1 MPGRE
6 AIKFIKTTFTG
17 YTRQSVK
24 DIFGASLLA
33 LVAHPDDECVAA
45 GALFRYLEKTTVAH
59 LTDGAPRDLVD
70 AKDHG
75 FTSAQEY
82 AEARKTELFS
92 ALSLA
97 GVGPE
102 RCIQAGMPDKEAF
115 MRLAEAAEWFA
126 GRVQELAPE
135 TILALAYEGG
145 HPDHDAASFA
155 AHAASALLRSKGV
168 APPPIIECS
177 LYHAGDS
184 RSRLASV
191 GFLPREDV
199 EPITFILTEEQ
210 RRLKREML
218 DRFKTQSGILRFFTV
233 EEESFRPAP
242 KYDYTLPPHGGK
254 LFYESFDW
262 GIDGAL
268 WRAQARAALEKLGL
282 RGAI

>member
-17 YTRQSVK
+17 YTRESVK
-24 DIFGASLLA
+24 DIFGSSV
-33 LVAHPDDECVAA
+33 LVITAHPDDECVTA
-45 GALFRYLEKTTVAH
+45 GALFRYLEKVCMAH

-70 AKDHG
+70 AKAHG
-75 FTSAQEY
+75 FSSASEY
-82 AEARKTELFS
+82 AEARRQELLS

-102 RCIQAGMPDKEAF
+102 CCFQAGIPDKEAS
-115 MRLAEAAEWFA
+115 MMLVEAAEWA
-126 GRVQELAPE
+126 LERVQEFAPE
-135 TILALAYEGG
+135 TILTLSYEGG
-145 HPDHDAASFA
+145 HPDHDAVSFA
-155 AHAASALLRSKGV
+155 AHAATALLKNRGG

-177 LYHAGDS
+177 LYHSGD
-184 RSRLASV
+184 RRRKFEKT

-199 EPITFILTEEQ
+199 EPITFILTEEE

-218 DRFKTQSGILRFFTV
+218 DRFRTQSALLRLFTV

-242 KYDYTLPPHGGK
+242 MYDYTLAPHGGE

-262 GIDGAL
+262 GIDGAR
-268 WRAQARAALEKLGL
+268 WRREAKAALERLGL
-282 RGAI
+282 TGPI